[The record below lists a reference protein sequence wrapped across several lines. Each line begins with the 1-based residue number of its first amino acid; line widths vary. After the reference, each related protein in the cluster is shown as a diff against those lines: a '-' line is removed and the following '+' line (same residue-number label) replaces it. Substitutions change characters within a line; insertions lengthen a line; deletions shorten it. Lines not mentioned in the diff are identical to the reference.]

1 MNEFSQIHEIYH
13 HGTKGQKWG
22 LRRALWYPIS
32 AFKKSQTAEKHPLK
46 PKAEAKNNKQSSE
59 KSRGGTT
66 SSSVKSSINNQKAN
80 SSSNTAPDNSS
91 VQNNTNN
98 SVSSNTDIGRQTN
111 LKTGFRLTPTAPEK
125 KFSHSE
131 KKLRDKI
138 LSSNN
143 ITEAYKNKNL
153 FSTQELT
160 DILTRSKAE
169 QDMEDFIKKNKSA
182 NAKAQ
187 AFLKNTNLYTAN
199 AAALLKNTETIYKS
213 GKTLKDAYD
222 LYKKVS
228 GKKST
233 EAEKTVDKILEE
245 AGAKTASEEQKK
257 NFKKAAETVA
267 RYAGV
272 NVKTLISTPS
282 PLLLELKDA

>member
-46 PKAEAKNNKQSSE
+46 PKADIKNSTQSSE
-59 KSRGGTT
+59 KSKAGPTSVSVST
-66 SSSVKSSINNQKAN
+66 KSSSDNQKVN
-80 SSSNTAPDNSS
+80 SSSTTTQSNNSG
-91 VQNNTNN
+91 QNNIGQQVTP
-98 SVSSNTDIGRQTN
+98 NTDTGRQTN

-125 KFSHSE
+125 KFSRSE

-138 LSSNN
+138 LSSND
-143 ITEAYKNKNL
+143 ITEAYKNKGL

-169 QDMEDFIKKNKSA
+169 QDIEDFIKKHKSA

-187 AFLKNTNLYTAN
+187 AFLKNTNLYTAS
-199 AAALLKNTETIYKS
+199 AAGLVKNTETIYKS
-213 GKTLKDAYD
+213 GKTLKEAYD
-222 LYKKVS
+222 LYKKAT
-228 GKKST
+228 GKGENKNQSFEKS
-233 EAEKTVDKILEE
+233 AENVM
-245 AGAKTASEEQKK
+245 KTA
-257 NFKKAAETVA
+257 
-267 RYAGV
+267 GV
-272 NVKTLISTPS
+272 TLPVVR
-282 PLLLELKDA
+282 DA

>member
-1 MNEFSQIHEIYH
+1 MNEFSQIHEICH

-46 PKAEAKNNKQSSE
+46 PKAEAKNNAQSSE
-59 KSRGGTT
+59 KSKTAT
-66 SSSVKSSINNQKAN
+66 SSSSASAKSSTSNKKAN
-80 SSSNTAPDNSS
+80 SSSTTTPDNNTG
-91 VQNNTNN
+91 QNNTGN
-98 SVSSNTDIGRQTN
+98 SVSSANDIGRQTT

-131 KKLRDKI
+131 KKLREKI

-228 GKKST
+228 GKSETSNKSF
-233 EAEKTVDKILEE
+233 E
-245 AGAKTASEEQKK
+245 
-257 NFKKAAETVA
+257 KAAESVMKT
-267 RYAGV
+267 AGV
-272 NVKTLISTPS
+272 TLPVVR
-282 PLLLELKDA
+282 DA

>member
-1 MNEFSQIHEIYH
+1 MNDFNQIHDLYH

-32 AFKKSQTAEKHPLK
+32 AFKKSQTAERHPLK
-46 PKAEAKNNKQSSE
+46 PKADDPKSSE
-59 KSRGGTT
+59 KSKPQSASSG
-66 SSSVKSSINNQKAN
+66 SSSSSSGNTKSQTNVTLSQDNKNTGQQSAQNQDAVKSKSN
-80 SSSNTAPDNSS
+80 SNSE
-91 VQNNTNN
+91 
-98 SVSSNTDIGRQTN
+98 
-111 LKTGFRLTPTAPEK
+111 FRVTPTAPARQ
-125 KFSHSE
+125 FSKSE

-138 LSSNN
+138 LSDNDISN
-143 ITEAYKNKNL
+143 AYKNKGL

-199 AAALLKNTETIYKS
+199 AAALLKNSETIYKS
-213 GKTLKDAYD
+213 GKTLKEAYD

-228 GKKST
+228 GSKTSSVEKT
-233 EAEKTVDKILEE
+233 AEKMAA
-245 AGAKTASEEQKK
+245 AG
-257 NFKKAAETVA
+257 ETVA
-267 RYAGV
+267 KAAGV
-272 NVKTLISTPS
+272 TLPAVR
-282 PLLLELKDA
+282 DD

>member
-32 AFKKSQTAEKHPLK
+32 AFKKSQTAEKHPVK
-46 PKAEAKNNKQSSE
+46 AKAEIKKTTHSSE
-59 KSRGGTT
+59 TAKSGMKP
-66 SSSVKSSINNQKAN
+66 SVSVKSNSDGQKTN
-80 SSSNTAPDNSS
+80 SSSTTTQNNSG
-91 VQNNTNN
+91 QNNTGQQ
-98 SVSSNTDIGRQTN
+98 VSLNIDTGRQTN

-125 KFSHSE
+125 KFSRAE

-143 ITEAYKNKNL
+143 ITEAYKNKDL

-213 GKTLKDAYD
+213 GKTLKDAYN

-228 GKKST
+228 GRVENKDQSF
-233 EAEKTVDKILEE
+233 EKTAEN
-245 AGAKTASEEQKK
+245 AMKTA
-257 NFKKAAETVA
+257 
-267 RYAGV
+267 GV
-272 NVKTLISTPS
+272 TLPVV
-282 PLLLELKDA
+282 KDA

>member
-46 PKAEAKNNKQSSE
+46 PKAEIKKTTQSSE
-59 KSRGGTT
+59 TAKSGTKP
-66 SSSVKSSINNQKAN
+66 SVSAKSNSDGQKTN
-80 SSSNTAPDNSS
+80 SSSTKT
-91 VQNNTNN
+91 QNNSGQTNTGQQ
-98 SVSSNTDIGRQTN
+98 VSLNVDTGRQTS
-111 LKTGFRLTPTAPEK
+111 LKTGFRLTPTAPEMN
-125 KFSHSE
+125 FSRSE
-131 KKLRDKI
+131 KKLREKI

-160 DILTRSKAE
+160 DILTRSRAE

-228 GKKST
+228 KKGENKNQSF
-233 EAEKTVDKILEE
+233 EKTAENVM
-245 AGAKTASEEQKK
+245 KTA
-257 NFKKAAETVA
+257 
-267 RYAGV
+267 GV
-272 NVKTLISTPS
+272 TLPVVR
-282 PLLLELKDA
+282 DA